1 MAVIRNLEIKRP
13 YKYMYLSV
21 IVRLGF
27 HCKKFNCVTGLDKR
41 EKTSIYRSYNLI
53 VFCRDRRN
61 IQQTWQRLGI
71 PGPKSSSLLFGNLKE
86 VLDAVWFLK

>member
-1 MAVIRNLEIKRP
+1 MDLIQKLEIKRP
-13 YKYMYLSV
+13 CKILSV
-21 IVRLGF
+21 HTRRSLLKSLTVLLGL
-27 HCKKFNCVTGLDKR
+27 GKR

-86 VLDAVWFLK
+86 VLDKV